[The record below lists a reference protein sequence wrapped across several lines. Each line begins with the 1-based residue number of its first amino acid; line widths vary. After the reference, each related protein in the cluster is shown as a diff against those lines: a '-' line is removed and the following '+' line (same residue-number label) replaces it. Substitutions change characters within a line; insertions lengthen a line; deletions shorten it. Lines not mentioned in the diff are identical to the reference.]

1 MSAFSLWEETS
12 WVRTPTRTWIPFW
25 LPATAKSAWFP
36 AVSQKKK
43 KYQDEW
49 WINKLQLELYEFT
62 RRKTRGS
69 PESGLLRGIWESH
82 PAAGG
87 DCRLRFHP
95 LFQKGTPTLFFICKN
110 MLRLLHT
117 GDTYFTVWLWA
128 SVIDYVLK
136 RKRLLVLHLVSPAGG
151 VCSGFT
157 PRTEEGGLLRHRDSR
172 DEGDVLRELQSG
184 SGCQYLLRRDGPD
197 HSQCSQNLPGHHQ
210 EVSLFSPQFPLST
223 LLHYFLTLCWFAFLP
238 FRPWDDETLGQA
250 YDILLEEL
258 ALPPSAPG
266 GKVEFRRSLT
276 LSLLFKFYL
285 EVLHKLKAM
294 VKRDLL

>member
-1 MSAFSLWEETS
+1 MCLHLVSGRKHRECVPQLGPESHFGCRQLQSQRDFQR
-12 WVRTPTRTWIPFW
+12 WV
-25 LPATAKSAWFP
+25 K
-36 AVSQKKK
+36 KKK

-128 SVIDYVLK
+128 SVIDYVL
-136 RKRLLVLHLVSPAGG
+136 HLVSPAGG

-197 HSQCSQNLPGHHQ
+197 HSQYSQNLPGHHQ
-210 EVSLFSPQFPLST
+210 EVSLFSPQFLLST

>member
-1 MSAFSLWEETS
+1 M
-12 WVRTPTRTWIPFW
+12 
-25 LPATAKSAWFP
+25 
-36 AVSQKKK
+36 
-43 KYQDEW
+43 
-49 WINKLQLELYEFT
+49 
-62 RRKTRGS
+62 
-69 PESGLLRGIWESH
+69 
-82 PAAGG
+82 
-87 DCRLRFHP
+87 
-95 LFQKGTPTLFFICKN
+95 
-110 MLRLLHT
+110 
-117 GDTYFTVWLWA
+117 
-128 SVIDYVLK
+128 
-136 RKRLLVLHLVSPAGG
+136 LHLVSPAGG

-210 EVSLFSPQFPLST
+210 EVSLFSPQFPFST
-223 LLHYFLTLCWFAFLP
+223 LLHYFLTLCCFAFLP